1 MRLSGIAYILSPR
14 RLVQA
19 VWLCLAL
26 LLSPGGA
33 LSAPIVVDR
42 DFESADLAGH
52 LSYLRDVSGAL
63 ELDAVRRMQFTPAT
77 QGLAF
82 GYSSDVLWLRLVL
95 DNRTGV
101 VRDVFFDLRPVFLD
115 EVTIYVPAERGQ
127 GITSIMI
134 GDHVPMSERP
144 SISASLIANVMLPP
158 GASEVFLRIKT
169 TSSLAIRGSL
179 RSPGSMISSATV
191 QTIRFGV
198 FEGIFLLMFLANMLY
213 WLWLDDRIY
222 LAYALTL
229 FSQSLLFLG
238 NNGFLAP
245 EFVPGGGDGV
255 DRLLAIFVL
264 MNVLAG
270 AWFVMIQTDSRSRFT
285 VIHRMLLAIAAA
297 ATLAIM
303 PVVTGNYQLV
313 AAPIHYAG
321 ILVFLLATIANIR
334 LAWTRVPGALLATIG
349 CLSLLAGI
357 AVSVL
362 RLVGVLP
369 YNVVTDFAF
378 ETGSLIFILYMQVA
392 LVQRTRKAERERF
405 AAQQH
410 ALELSRRGEE
420 HASRIVAERT
430 AELAIARDTAE
441 AALAAEHAAQAEQ
454 LRFIDVISHQYRTPL
469 AVVSNSASAIAASLT
484 EGDVNH
490 GRLERIRRAI
500 GRLIDL
506 IDVNL
511 HRSRL
516 DGASAHPDPAPT
528 RLVAFLTD
536 TAAQARDVCGD
547 RTVTIDIE
555 PEAEHAVLYIDADL
569 MGLALINLIENSH
582 KFSPP
587 DAPIELSAARAGGD
601 MTITVSDRGI
611 GIPESE
617 RELLTQR
624 YFRASNS
631 ANTSGMGLGLA
642 MVATIAA
649 SHGATLSF
657 DDRPGGGTSASIML
671 TSPVSLEGRR

>member
-1 MRLSGIAYILSPR
+1 M
-14 RLVQA
+14 
-19 VWLCLAL
+19 
-26 LLSPGGA
+26 
-33 LSAPIVVDR
+33 
-42 DFESADLAGH
+42 
-52 LSYLRDVSGAL
+52 
-63 ELDAVRRMQFTPAT
+63 
-77 QGLAF
+77 
-82 GYSSDVLWLRLVL
+82 
-95 DNRTGV
+95 
-101 VRDVFFDLRPVFLD
+101 
-115 EVTIYVPAERGQ
+115 TIYVPARQ
-127 GITSIMI
+127 GKGEGVRSILI
-134 GDHVPMSERP
+134 GDHVPMSQRP
-144 SISASLIANVMLPP
+144 SISASLIANAVLPP
-158 GASEVFLRIKT
+158 GESEVFLRIKT
-169 TSSLAIRGSL
+169 TSSLAVRGSL
-179 RSPGSMISSATV
+179 RAPGSMISSATL

-222 LAYALTL
+222 LTYALTL
-229 FSQSLLFLG
+229 LSQSLLFLG

-270 AWFVMIQTDSRSRFT
+270 AWFVMIQTDSRSRFL
-285 VIHRMLLAIAAA
+285 VIHRALLAIAAA
-297 ATLAIM
+297 VTLAII
-303 PVVTGNYQLV
+303 PVVTGHYQFV
-313 AAPIHYAG
+313 AAPIHYSG

-334 LAWTRVPGALLATIG
+334 LAWMRVPGALLATIG

-392 LVQRTRKAERERF
+392 LVQRTRKAEREHF
-405 AAQQH
+405 AAQKH

-420 HASRIVAERT
+420 HASRMVAERT

-469 AVVSNSASAIAASLT
+469 AVVSNSASAIAASLS

-490 GRLERIRRAI
+490 GRVERIRRAI
-500 GRLIDL
+500 GRLVEL
-506 IDVNL
+506 VDVNL

-516 DGASAHPDPAPT
+516 DGASARPDPAPT
-528 RLVAFLTD
+528 PLVGFLTD
-536 TAAQARDVCGD
+536 TAARARDVCGD
-547 RTVTIDIE
+547 RTVTIDVE
-555 PEAEHAVLYIDADL
+555 PDAEHALLDIDAGL
-569 MGLALINLIENSH
+569 LELALINLIENSH

-587 DAPIELSAARAGGD
+587 NEPIALSAARAGSD
-601 MTITVSDRGI
+601 LTITVSDRGI
-611 GIPESE
+611 GIPDAE
-617 RELLTQR
+617 RKLLTQR

-649 SHGATLSF
+649 SHGAALSF
-657 DDRPGGGTSASIML
+657 ANRTGGGTSARITL
-671 TSPVSLEGRR
+671 TSPRSLSGRQHV